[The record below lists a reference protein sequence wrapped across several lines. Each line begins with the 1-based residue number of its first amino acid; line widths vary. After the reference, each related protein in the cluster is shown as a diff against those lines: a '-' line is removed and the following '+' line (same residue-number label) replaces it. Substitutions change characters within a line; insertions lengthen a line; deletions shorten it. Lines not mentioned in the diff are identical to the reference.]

1 MALVQTLQTVGQ
13 LRDLPHLCQ
22 CQPLLRRAHQA
33 DNGETKELC
42 DFIQLSK
49 ELTGEA
55 TNTFR
60 AGPFSTSVNHADVT
74 APCQPSALFADD
86 QIAESTSHPVPVE
99 ADIPPIG
106 PQEWAGN
113 LMSSTNVGDAVAGP
127 YLRTIQ
133 SLRFATL
140 P

>member
-1 MALVQTLQTVGQ
+1 QTLQTVGQ
-13 LRDLPHLCQ
+13 FGDLPHLCQ
-22 CQPLLRRAHQA
+22 CQPLLRHALQT
-33 DNGETKELC
+33 DNGETKKPC
-42 DFIQLSK
+42 DFSQIGK

-60 AGPFSTSVNHADVT
+60 AGPFPAGVNHAEVT

-86 QIAESTSHPVPVE
+86 QIAQSRSQAVPVE

-127 YLRTIQ
+127 YLRTIH
-133 SLRFATL
+133 SL
-140 P
+140 